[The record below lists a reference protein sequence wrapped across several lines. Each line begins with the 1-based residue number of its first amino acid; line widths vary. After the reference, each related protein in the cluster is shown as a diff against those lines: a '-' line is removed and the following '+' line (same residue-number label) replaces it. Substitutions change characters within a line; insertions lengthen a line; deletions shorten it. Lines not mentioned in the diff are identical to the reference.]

1 LGEYNPSE
9 LIGLRIG
16 GIKPENILLTES
28 ELQDYAR
35 TFPQGVSRKIP
46 EMVSQNKEGKIIST
60 EVKRMPD
67 IIVRREG
74 KLSRREPECTPRGN
88 QKFGRY
94 RYGMIRHPLAKL
106 VWDAISKATDRIVDG
121 LKISEHQIIFIFP
134 EMIPMKIIERTKKMV
149 AYEASLAIQK
159 GITNVKKVSI
169 LFGIMNNEDFKID

>member
-1 LGEYNPSE
+1 MREYNPSE
-9 LIGLRIG
+9 LIGLHIG

-28 ELQDYAR
+28 ELQEYTK

-67 IIVRREG
+67 IVVRREG
-74 KLSRREPECTPRGN
+74 KISRREPECTPRGN
-88 QKFGRY
+88 KKFGQY

-106 VWDAISKATDRIVDG
+106 VWDAVSKASNRIVDG

-134 EMIPMKIIERTKKMV
+134 EMIPMKTIERTKKMV
-149 AYEASLAIQK
+149 TKEALLAIQK
-159 GITNVKKVSI
+159 GMTNVKKVSI
-169 LFGIMNNEDFKID
+169 LFGVMDNEDFKVD